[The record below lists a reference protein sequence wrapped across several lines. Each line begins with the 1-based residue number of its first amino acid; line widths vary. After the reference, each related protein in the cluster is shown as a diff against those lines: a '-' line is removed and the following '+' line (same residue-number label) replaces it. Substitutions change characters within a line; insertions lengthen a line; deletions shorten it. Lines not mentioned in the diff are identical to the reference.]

1 MGGARRLGLQD
12 EGVSSPEDRA
22 IFKQLEQAVED
33 AGLAEAGPLRAVLDD
48 ALHSRFDAL
57 LAYARSSPPMQP
69 VEVEKALLRFKASAI
84 RGQVEQLRFL
94 EVEARQAGDL
104 DGAADFANMI
114 GLAMKQ

>member
-1 MGGARRLGLQD
+1 M
-12 EGVSSPEDRA
+12 
-22 IFKQLEQAVED
+22 
-33 AGLAEAGPLRAVLDD
+33 LDD

-57 LAYARSSPPMQP
+57 LPYARSSPPMQP

-114 GLAMKQ
+114 GLAMKQLDWTQDEIEARRSLLGRTPREQAALNENSV